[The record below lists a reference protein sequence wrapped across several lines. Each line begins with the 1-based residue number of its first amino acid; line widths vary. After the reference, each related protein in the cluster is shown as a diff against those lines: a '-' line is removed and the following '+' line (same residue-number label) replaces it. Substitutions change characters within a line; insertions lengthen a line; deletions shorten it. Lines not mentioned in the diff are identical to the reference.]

1 MCRLARGYWYYAIV
15 TIRVIICHPIY
26 ESTISVCMCCSC
38 LLLSYQ
44 YTHPILSPLSLCLQQ
59 LVHLFYFI
67 FCLFSC
73 LLLPFLFFP
82 SSTSFTFCPLLFP
95 VYLCCYSNIFTLVT
109 DYQLIHPI
117 SLFKYPQSEKR
128 QQSNISN
135 LQVRK
140 VYKPRSRFFFF
151 FSPLSHTVTLK
162 SLQTHTPFL
171 FLFYPLRREKSHTI
185 QTRATATATATNN
198 KLQLY
203 IATVYQIPSI
213 SNRTDCLLDYTSFFF
228 LRFCWLLS

>member
-1 MCRLARGYWYYAIV
+1 
-15 TIRVIICHPIY
+15 
-26 ESTISVCMCCSC
+26 MCCSC

-151 FSPLSHTVTLK
+151 SRPYLTLSHSKAYKLTHPFFFFFIPCGERKATQFKLELQLQLQLQTTNYNFTSPLSIRFHPYLIE
-162 SLQTHTPFL
+162 L
-171 FLFYPLRREKSHTI
+171 I
-185 QTRATATATATNN
+185 
-198 KLQLY
+198 
-203 IATVYQIPSI
+203 VY
-213 SNRTDCLLDYTSFFF
+213 
-228 LRFCWLLS
+228 

>member
-1 MCRLARGYWYYAIV
+1 
-15 TIRVIICHPIY
+15 
-26 ESTISVCMCCSC
+26 MCCSC

-151 FSPLSHTVTLK
+151 LALISHCHTQKLTNSHTLSFSFL
-162 SLQTHTPFL
+162 SLAE
-171 FLFYPLRREKSHTI
+171 REKPH
-185 QTRATATATATNN
+185 N
-198 KLQLY
+198 
-203 IATVYQIPSI
+203 
-213 SNRTDCLLDYTSFFF
+213 SN
-228 LRFCWLLS
+228 